1 MLRLERVSKFYSANG
16 MVSTGFSKVDLSFDN
31 GEFVAITGESGS
43 GKSTLLNVISGLDS
57 FEEGEMYILGQ
68 PTSGF
73 SKEDLEEYRKKYIGN
88 IFQTFNLINSYTVY
102 QNVELVL
109 LMSGYDRSVIPQ
121 KVKDII
127 GKVGLFDYEKTK
139 ASKLSGGQKQRVAI
153 ARALAKET
161 PIIVADEPTGN
172 LDSKSAAEIVE
183 LLHELSRDK
192 LIIIVTHNYDQVE
205 PYVTRKITM
214 HDGRVSEDKKIGG
227 APVSFKA
234 DAGNPDGT
242 GSTDK
247 RQAEAGQ
254 ETQAETDERSVKAA
268 GSGAKA
274 GNDSLAADGGAKAG
288 EGNGRAGESGVKTAK
303 ADALSFGNMVRLG
316 VRNTFNIPA
325 KFLLLL
331 TVFVFLCAGVIGQYA
346 SVMNINNLITGQGYN
361 EFFANTDRNRI
372 IVSREDKKVLTE
384 SDYNKLKTIAN
395 VDRIVKNDPMMDLVV
410 SLQDDLESSQYY
422 TMCQAEELAVYKD
435 RITEGRLPKNSKE
448 AVLLIPREGYAADV
462 IDLMMGKSSWLFDD
476 NSGTKFLKDKIK
488 IVGYGYFTEEE
499 EERLRHENMY
509 YEAYLCVRDDTMA
522 AIRKANLEKSCVQE
536 IHFADLILTGNSG
549 MGETSVLESD
559 KVPEGEIYVPEDIG
573 GLSESPF
580 GKELKLVNKS
590 LYFEDTFRF
599 TVGAVYNKDNLQY
612 YLGLDKFD
620 EISGSIFVNPK
631 DYNRIFDKGNFQSSI
646 LVKNEKLAE
655 ATRSEIE
662 KTGYRAFYVHE
673 GLISYYG
680 GMEIIATTMYTIML
694 AGILIVLFFIT
705 YFITKLILKSR
716 NVYFST
722 VRMLGATKQNC
733 SGLLKTELFV
743 VGNIA
748 FFLCTALA
756 VLLKTNVIQAG
767 TLNQLMSYLSVK
779 DFAILYIVMCL
790 MYILLAARYARQ
802 LFKQTAMNAYKEEV

>member
-109 LMSGYDRSVIPQ
+109 LMSGYDKSVIPQ

-127 GKVGLFDYEKTK
+127 GKVGLSDYEKTK

-214 HDGRVSEDKKIGG
+214 HDGRVSEDKRIGG

-476 NSGTKFLKDKIK
+476 NSGTKFLKEKIK

-499 EERLRHENMY
+499 AERLRHENMY

-573 GLSESPF
+573 GLSESPL

-733 SGLLKTELFV
+733 SGLLKTELFA

>member
-109 LMSGYDRSVIPQ
+109 LMSGYDKSVIPQ

-127 GKVGLFDYEKTK
+127 GKVGLSDYEKTK

-214 HDGRVSEDKKIGG
+214 HDGRVSEDKRIGG

-476 NSGTKFLKDKIK
+476 NSGTKFLKERIK

-573 GLSESPF
+573 GLSESPL

-733 SGLLKTELFV
+733 SGLLKTELFA

>member
-16 MVSTGFSKVDLSFDN
+16 MVTTGFSKVDLSFDN

-57 FEEGEMYILGQ
+57 FEEGEMYIQGQ

-109 LMSGYDRSVIPQ
+109 LMSGYDKNVIPG

-127 GKVGLFDYEKTK
+127 AKVGLSDYEKTK

-172 LDSKSAAEIVE
+172 LDSKSASEVVK

-214 HDGRVSEDKKIGG
+214 HDGRVSEDKKISVM
-227 APVSFKA
+227 ADAFKA
-234 DAGNPDGT
+234 AAGDFDETERPDRAQEKTET
-242 GSTDK
+242 GVPP
-247 RQAEAGQ
+247 EAG
-254 ETQAETDERSVKAA
+254 
-268 GSGAKA
+268 GIGKA
-274 GNDSLAADGGAKAG
+274 GNDGLKSDGDADDTGRDNRYAA
-288 EGNGRAGESGVKTAK
+288 ERGVKTAK
-303 ADALSFGNMVRLG
+303 ADALSFGNLVRLG

-331 TVFVFLCAGVIGQYA
+331 TVFAFLCAGVIGQYA
-346 SVMNINNLITGQGYN
+346 SVMNINDLVNNQGYN
-361 EFFANTDRNRI
+361 EFFRNTDRNRI
-372 IVSREDKKVLTE
+372 IVSKEDKQVFTE

-395 VDRIVKNDPMMDLVV
+395 VDRIVRNDPMMDLVV

-422 TMCQAEELAVYKD
+422 TMCQTEELEVYKD
-435 RITEGRLPKNSKE
+435 RITVGRLPKNSKE
-448 AVLLIPREGYAADV
+448 AVLLIPREGYAADT
-462 IDLMMGKSSWLFDD
+462 IDTMMEESSWLFDD
-476 NSGTKFLKDKIK
+476 NSGTEFLKDKIK
-488 IVGYGYFTEEE
+488 IVGYGYFTEAEE
-499 EERLRHENMY
+499 EQLRHENMY

-549 MGETSVLESD
+549 MGETSILKSD
-559 KVPEGEIYVPEDIG
+559 KVPEGKIYVPEDIG
-573 GLSESPF
+573 GLSASPL

-599 TVGAVYNKDNLQY
+599 TVGAIYNKDNLQY
-612 YLGLDKFD
+612 YLGLDQFD

-631 DYNRIFDKGNFQSSI
+631 DYDRIFDKGNFQSSV

-655 ATRSEIE
+655 ATRAEIE
-662 KTGYRAFYVHE
+662 KAGYKAFYVHE
-673 GLISYYG
+673 GLISSYG
-680 GMEIIATTMYTIML
+680 GMEIIVTTMYTIML

-722 VRMLGATKQNC
+722 IRMLGATKQNC

-748 FFLCTALA
+748 FFFCTLLA
-756 VLLKTNVIQAG
+756 VLLKTGVIQAG

-779 DFAILYIVMCL
+779 DFVILYIVLCL
-790 MYILLAARYARQ
+790 MYILLAARYAKQ

>member
-16 MVSTGFSKVDLSFDN
+16 MISTGFSKVDLSFDN

-109 LMSGYDRSVIPQ
+109 LMSGYDKSVIPQ

-127 GKVGLFDYEKTK
+127 GKVGLSDYEKTK

-214 HDGRVSEDKKIGG
+214 HDGRVSEDKRIGG

-247 RQAEAGQ
+247 RQAEAEQ
-254 ETQAETDERSVKAA
+254 ETQAETDDRSVKAA

-274 GNDSLAADGGAKAG
+274 GSDSLATDGGAKVG
-288 EGNGRAGESGVKTAK
+288 EDNGRAGESRVKTAK
-303 ADALSFGNMVRLG
+303 ADALSFGDMVRLG

-372 IVSREDKKVLTE
+372 IVSREDKKILTE

-476 NSGTKFLKDKIK
+476 NSGTEFLKDKVK
-488 IVGYGYFTEEE
+488 IVGYGYFNEEE

-536 IHFADLILTGNSG
+536 IYFADLILTGNSG
-549 MGETSVLESD
+549 MGETPVLESD

-573 GLSESPF
+573 GLSESPL

-590 LYFEDTFRF
+590 LYFEDTFQF

-631 DYNRIFDKGNFQSSI
+631 DYNRIFNKGNFQSSI

-655 ATRSEIE
+655 ATRTEIE